1 MSPIRAEFRNAHEP
15 IVVKLTA
22 VYVKPTTSP
31 MHALDKIWAII
42 HLQRQTEQGPDRG
55 LLIRRPGGGSEC
67 LQLSEAFRPRILRV
81 AVGSRC
87 DQPLDAVLRWR
98 LDPRTFRFL

>member
-55 LLIRRPGGGSEC
+55 L
-67 LQLSEAFRPRILRV
+67 
-81 AVGSRC
+81 
-87 DQPLDAVLRWR
+87 
-98 LDPRTFRFL
+98 